1 MTGEYNSVVLSMFYM
16 RNKNSVLDR
25 YHIKEHLVN
34 IKRCSYVVFMLG
46 HRLRRW
52 PNIKTTQLHPLVPT
66 GCFIGL
72 RGGDYSAR
80 VYTGTSMVILLSN
93 VETKM

>member
-16 RNKNSVLDR
+16 RSKKSVLDR

-46 HRLRRW
+46 HRLRRC
-52 PNIKTTQLHPLVPT
+52 PNIKTTQLHQLVLT
-66 GCFIGL
+66 GCFIGV
-72 RGGDYSAR
+72 RG
-80 VYTGTSMVILLSN
+80 VIIVHGCTLGPQWSFCS
-93 VETKM
+93 VM